1 MNEDLSFILTTGNH
15 TFAAMVA
22 EESYSSI
29 NTGFKEVTE
38 SINSLLENP
47 AITVNDT
54 TFQLEII
61 LGGDYKVRIYTV
73 YMNTFSGTFV
83 LCLVPSTND
92 GTESSTL
99 NILLCM
105 V

>member
-1 MNEDLSFILTTGNH
+1 MSEDISFILTTGNH

-29 NTGFKEVTE
+29 STGFKEVTE

-47 AITVNDT
+47 SITVNDT

-61 LGGDYKVRIYTV
+61 LGGDHKVRIHAV
-73 YMNTFSGTFV
+73 YMNTLSGMFV
-83 LCLVPSTND
+83 LCLVPFTND
-92 GTESSTL
+92 GTE
-99 NILLCM
+99 
-105 V
+105 